1 MKKGDDFLKKEDVKA
16 IIISDKIENLKE
28 TEKKLRTKL
37 NNTELKILKSR
48 LITLREL
55 AINEEISAL
64 RAELEKNDGN
74 KEEKYKIYNKIN
86 YLKKTRTKKED
97 LENMY
102 KLRNNLIKD
111 IEHISIKIFELT
123 R

>member
-1 MKKGDDFLKKEDVKA
+1 MKKEDVKA